1 MGVVHAQHLTVD
13 FNLGPHGAVV
23 GHLEI
28 KVLTLDDG
36 VAAIDHHVALAHGH
50 IWEILLIGVR
60 IFLIATLVVIL
71 LETYHV
77 DLLFLHL
84 RQDVLGDEA

>member
-1 MGVVHAQHLTVD
+1 MGVVYAQNGAAD
-13 FNLGPHGAVV
+13 IDLGPHGAVV

-50 IWEILLIGVR
+50 IWEILLIRVR
-60 IFLIATLVVIL
+60 IFLITTLVVVL